1 VGFLDNCVFIILN
14 ADSQL
19 LVLNM
24 SRLKSLESSTTAFSG
39 PHIPRFLASLSPPE
53 SSQRPLRRA
62 FLSPTSASFR
72 RNPARQEPLALPVSR
87 YAGIYANS
95 RAINSFRRS
104 AISRANHLRRTRGTT
119 TISLSLPH
127 TSLRSTRGFAHARLR
142 ACVRACVRAYGW
154 PEGQRMQEQARRKA
168 ERNVYMKR
176 PSADAVTRDSAHWP
190 KERLPSPCFFP
201 KPPVPPTVLSLP
213 LSGTL

>member
-1 VGFLDNCVFIILN
+1 L
-14 ADSQL
+14 
-19 LVLNM
+19 
-24 SRLKSLESSTTAFSG
+24 RLHNLKCRFSASCIKHPDLESSAITFSG
-39 PHIPRFLASLSPPE
+39 ILLTSPISWRASHH
-53 SSQRPLRRA
+53 LRARSV

-72 RNPARQEPLALPVSR
+72 RNPRQEPFALPVSR

-104 AISRANHLRRTRGTT
+104 AISRANHLGRTRGTT
-119 TISLSLPH
+119 TISLSFSFSLSLPH
-127 TSLRSTRGFAHARLR
+127 ASLRSTRLC
-142 ACVRACVRAYGW
+142 ACVRACKRAYRW

-201 KPPVPPTVLSLP
+201 KPPVPSLSLP